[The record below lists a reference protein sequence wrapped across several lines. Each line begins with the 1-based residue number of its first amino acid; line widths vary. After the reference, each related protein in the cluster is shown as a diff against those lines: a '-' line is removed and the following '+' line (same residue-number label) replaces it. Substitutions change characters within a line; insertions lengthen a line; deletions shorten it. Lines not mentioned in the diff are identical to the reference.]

1 MLRRPIAN
9 TLRSSPSLLL
19 RATAQQARLPDERP
33 SPQST
38 EQKHA
43 LNVQSE
49 QSQYGMT
56 ETHGQKTEL
65 EENAPGSMP
74 FVYPPTWNSFG
85 AFVGAE
91 L

>member
-19 RATAQQARLPDERP
+19 RATAQQTRLPDERP
-33 SPQST
+33 SPQTT

-43 LNVQSE
+43 LNE

-56 ETHGQKTEL
+56 ETHGQKTEP
-65 EENAPGSMP
+65 EENTPGSMP

-85 AFVGAE
+85 AFVGA
-91 L
+91 